1 LGKFVATTGQKPWPS
16 VGTFV
21 AAHGQVSWPSSPAR
35 WISGLYMFVAADGL
49 ALKVC

>member
-1 LGKFVATTGQKPWPS
+1 MLAHAVTSAVAGRR
-16 VGTFV
+16 G
-21 AAHGQVSWPSSPAR
+21 GPAR